1 MDDALKNNTLK
12 IIERDQGQFDTV
24 YDRQSDIDAPKTV
37 EKVTVTEQEDGTWT
51 KDSTEVASN
60 LKDERV
66 IPEKEA
72 QFEGDAQTLRDFT
85 AITDRK
91 LIGIASQIDEKKRLI
106 ITLSTAA
113 GAAHSTASGLKGC
126 WSTAEAGSPVIGT
139 TTQWTN
145 IKEEVEWIK
154 IYDNMAGANVNSAP
168 NYALENPFDPDN
180 QTALD
185 TSSYVNV
192 GYGYSNTPEAVVFK
206 DNTGSATGSDTD
218 GSGAG
223 IGTNGRFDLKTAGLE
238 NPAGPQDATFGNC
251 AALASSIANIYG
263 EIISLRLEMND
274 MRDKL
279 NIVKDK
285 KLEKELMNWG
295 CKNMRSESVGGSSD
309 QTATTNAIVGLTT

>member
-126 WSTAEAGSPVIGT
+126 WSTAEVGSPVIGT

-154 IYDNMAGANVNSAP
+154 IYDKMAGANVNSAP
-168 NYALENPFDPDN
+168 NYAVENPFDPDN
-180 QTALD
+180 KTALD
-185 TSSYVNV
+185 TGSYVNV
-192 GYGYSNTPEAVVFK
+192 GYGYSNAPEDVVYM
-206 DNTGSATGSDTD
+206 DASEVITGSDTD

-223 IGTNGRFDLKTAGLE
+223 IGTNGRFDLKTSGPE
-238 NPAGPQDATFGNC
+238 NSAGPHDATFGNC

-263 EIISLRLEMND
+263 EILTLRSEMNTV
-274 MRDKL
+274 RGKL

-295 CKNMRSESVGGSSD
+295 CKNMRAETVGGSSD
-309 QTATTNAIVGLTT
+309 QTATTDAIIELSN

>member
-12 IIERDQGQFDTV
+12 IVERDQGQFDTV
-24 YDRQSDIDAPKTV
+24 YDRNSDIDAPKKV

-66 IPEKEA
+66 IPEKES

-126 WSTAEAGSPVIGT
+126 WSTAEVGSPVIGT

-154 IYDNMAGANVNSAP
+154 IYDKMAGANVNSAP
-168 NYALENPFDPDN
+168 NYAVENPFDPDN
-180 QTALD
+180 KTALD
-185 TSSYVNV
+185 TGSYVNV
-192 GYGYSNTPEAVVFK
+192 GYGYSNAPEDVVYM
-206 DNTGSATGSDTD
+206 DASEVITGSDTD

-223 IGTNGRFDLKTAGLE
+223 IGTNGRFDLKTSGPE
-238 NPAGPQDATFGNC
+238 NSAGPHDATFGNC

-263 EIISLRLEMND
+263 EILTLRSEMNTV
-274 MRDKL
+274 RGKL

-295 CKNMRSESVGGSSD
+295 CKNMRAETVGGSSD
-309 QTATTNAIVGLTT
+309 QTATTDAIIELSN

>member
-66 IPEKEA
+66 IPEKES

-113 GAAHSTASGLKGC
+113 GAAHSAASGLKGC

-168 NYALENPFDPDN
+168 NYAVENPFDPDN
-180 QTALD
+180 KTALD
-185 TSSYVNV
+185 TGSYVNV
-192 GYGYSNTPEAVVFK
+192 GYGYSNAPEDVVYM
-206 DNTGSATGSDTD
+206 DASEVVTGSDTD

-223 IGTNGRFDLKTAGLE
+223 IGTNGRFDLKTAGPE

-285 KLEKELMNWG
+285 KLEKELLNWG
-295 CKNMRSESVGGSSD
+295 CKNMRADTVGGSSD
-309 QTATTNAIVGLTT
+309 QTATTDAIIELSN